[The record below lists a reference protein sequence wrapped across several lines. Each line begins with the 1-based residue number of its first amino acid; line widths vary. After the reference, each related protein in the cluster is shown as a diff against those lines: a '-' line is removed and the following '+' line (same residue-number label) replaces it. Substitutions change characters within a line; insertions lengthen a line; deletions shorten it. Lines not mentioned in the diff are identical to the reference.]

1 MLCYEVRVLSITG
14 GETFIIMDVV
24 VVTECA
30 ATFMINQVL
39 LSSALFSL
47 PVSASES
54 GSLLNSWTS
63 VNMLG
68 RKLVLLSNTC
78 VRKPDFKALL
88 KKKHD
93 VNV

>member
-1 MLCYEVRVLSITG
+1 
-14 GETFIIMDVV
+14 
-24 VVTECA
+24 
-30 ATFMINQVL
+30 
-39 LSSALFSL
+39 
-47 PVSASES
+47 
-54 GSLLNSWTS
+54 
-63 VNMLG
+63 MLG